1 MNQFDGL
8 RCTIDDLR
16 PSLSQSSALQGNI
29 EIIFANLPGMY
40 DLDVGEGF
48 HGQDPVNFLFYLA
61 WLREAE

>member
-16 PSLSQSSALQGNI
+16 PSLSRASALQGII

-48 HGQDPVNFLFYLA
+48 HGQNPVNFLFYLA